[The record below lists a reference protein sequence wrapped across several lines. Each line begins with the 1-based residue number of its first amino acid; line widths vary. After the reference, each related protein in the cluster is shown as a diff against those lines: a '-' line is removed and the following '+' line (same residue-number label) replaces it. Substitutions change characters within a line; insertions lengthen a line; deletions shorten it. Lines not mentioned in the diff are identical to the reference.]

1 MPPGYRCKCRKEL
14 ERVMGFEPTT
24 SYLGSKHST
33 TELHPPVRT
42 YISFNLQTLS
52 SAVALCFEK
61 SKKQF
66 EKPINTGKRLNSSVN

>member
-1 MPPGYRCKCRKEL
+1 
-14 ERVMGFEPTT
+14 
-24 SYLGSKHST
+24 
-33 TELHPPVRT
+33 VRT